1 MSVSIKSEH
10 EIELMRH
17 AGHLLEQVHDELASH
32 IKPGISTKELDRIG
46 EDMIRSMG
54 CIRTLKLSG
63 LSSIICISLNDEVV
77 HGILSRQKIIQ
88 EGDLV
93 KIDAGLI
100 YKGYHSDAARTYAV
114 GEVSPE
120 AKQLM
125 EVTKQSFLKESNLQK
140 PEII

>member
-54 CIRTLKLSG
+54 CIPNLKIIR
-63 LSSIICISLNDEVV
+63 LSSIILHQLNDEVV
-77 HGILSRQKIIQ
+77 HGIPSRQKIIQ
-88 EGDLV
+88 EAIL
-93 KIDAGLI
+93 
-100 YKGYHSDAARTYAV
+100 
-114 GEVSPE
+114 
-120 AKQLM
+120 
-125 EVTKQSFLKESNLQK
+125 
-140 PEII
+140 

>member
-54 CIRTLKLSG
+54 CIPNL
-63 LSSIICISLNDEVV
+63 
-77 HGILSRQKIIQ
+77 KIIRAFQ
-88 EGDLV
+88 HHL
-93 KIDAGLI
+93 
-100 YKGYHSDAARTYAV
+100 H
-114 GEVSPE
+114 
-120 AKQLM
+120 
-125 EVTKQSFLKESNLQK
+125 QSE
-140 PEII
+140 

>member
-54 CIRTLKLSG
+54 CIPNFKNYQAFQHHFV
-63 LSSIICISLNDEVV
+63 SLNDEVV
-77 HGILSRQKIIQ
+77 HGIPSRQKIIQ
-88 EGDLV
+88 EAIL
-93 KIDAGLI
+93 
-100 YKGYHSDAARTYAV
+100 
-114 GEVSPE
+114 
-120 AKQLM
+120 
-125 EVTKQSFLKESNLQK
+125 
-140 PEII
+140 

>member
-54 CIRTLKLSG
+54 CIPNFKMMKSYMESRPDRR
-63 LSSIICISLNDEVV
+63 SSRKA
-77 HGILSRQKIIQ
+77 IL
-88 EGDLV
+88 
-93 KIDAGLI
+93 
-100 YKGYHSDAARTYAV
+100 
-114 GEVSPE
+114 
-120 AKQLM
+120 
-125 EVTKQSFLKESNLQK
+125 
-140 PEII
+140 